1 MQQRDTLFI
10 NGQWVAPQGKGT
22 IEVIH
27 STTEAVMGTIP
38 EGSAADAEAA
48 VAAARA
54 AFDGWAATPAPK
66 RAETIQKIADGL
78 KARSEALAQL
88 IAGEVGMPI
97 KLARAIQVGSPVF
110 NWGHFARL
118 LGTFPFEARVG
129 NSLVVREPVGVVGAI
144 TPWNYPLHQ
153 ITLKVAPALA
163 AGCTVVLKPSEVAPL
178 NAFVLAEVIDA
189 AGLPPGVFNLVTG
202 YGPVVGEVLAS
213 HPEVDMVSF
222 TGSTRAGKRVAELAS
237 QTVKRVALEL
247 GGKSASVVLDDA
259 DLAAAV
265 KGTVSACFLNSGQTC
280 SAHTRMLVPRARYEE
295 VKALARQFA
304 ATYVPGDPAQETTR
318 LGPLISTAQRDR
330 VLGYIRKGLEEGAE
344 LIAGGPE
351 KPEGVSTG
359 YFVRP
364 TVLGNVKPSD
374 TVAREEIFGPVLTI
388 LCYDDEEEAIR
399 IANDSIYGLAGGV
412 WSGDEA
418 RAMRVARR
426 IRTGQVDINGG
437 PFNMLA
443 PFGGY
448 KQSGNGREQGQYG
461 LEEFLEYKALQ
472 LKPAQPA

>member
-1 MQQRDTLFI
+1 M
-10 NGQWVAPQGKGT
+10 
-22 IEVIH
+22 
-27 STTEAVMGTIP
+27 
-38 EGSAADAEAA
+38 
-48 VAAARA
+48 
-54 AFDGWAATPAPK
+54 
-66 RAETIQKIADGL
+66 
-78 KARSEALAQL
+78 
-88 IAGEVGMPI
+88 
-97 KLARAIQVGSPVF
+97 
-110 NWGHFARL
+110 
-118 LGTFPFEARVG
+118 
-129 NSLVVREPVGVVGAI
+129 
-144 TPWNYPLHQ
+144 
-153 ITLKVAPALA
+153 
-163 AGCTVVLKPSEVAPL
+163 
-178 NAFVLAEVIDA
+178 
-189 AGLPPGVFNLVTG
+189 
-202 YGPVVGEVLAS
+202 
-213 HPEVDMVSF
+213 
-222 TGSTRAGKRVAELAS
+222 AELAS

-265 KGTVSACFLNSGQTC
+265 KGTLSACFLNSGQTC
-280 SAHTRMLVPRARYEE
+280 SAHTRLLVPRARYEE
-295 VKALARQFA
+295 VKALAKQFA

-318 LGPLISTAQRDR
+318 LGPLISAVQRDR

-472 LKPAQPA
+472 LKPAQAT